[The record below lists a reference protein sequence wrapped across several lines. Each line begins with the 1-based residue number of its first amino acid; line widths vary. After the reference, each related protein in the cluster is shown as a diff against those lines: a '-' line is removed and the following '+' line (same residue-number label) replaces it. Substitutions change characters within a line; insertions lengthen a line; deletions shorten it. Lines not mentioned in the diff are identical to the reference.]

1 MDLVCLSLIPGSL
14 ADLEVLRDEI
24 AIVIGELL
32 QLEENGLGLLLNGD
46 VGVLDEILIFVEFVS
61 VMTCS

>member
-32 QLEENGLGLLLNGD
+32 RLEENGLGLLLNGD
-46 VGVLDEILIFVEFVS
+46 VGVLDEILILVEFVS
-61 VMTCS
+61 VIR